1 MGGRHAKAVALH
13 ISQGNPNKLTRAEI
27 ERRKEAE
34 VKLGKNDL
42 DKLKPPAYVE
52 NDVVAL
58 RYWKQHLL
66 EYKEAAKEGVE
77 VLTSSD
83 IGLLALYCKTFGEYE
98 SLIKLKQESQEVTID
113 TLIKLESLINK
124 KMDMLIKMQDR
135 LFLNP
140 LAKVKN
146 VPKREKEKPYNPM
159 ESEYGI

>member
-1 MGGRHAKAVALH
+1 MGRNAKAVALH
-13 ISQGNPNKLTRAEI
+13 ISQGNPNRLTKSEI
-27 ERRKEAE
+27 ERRKESE
-34 VKLGKNDL
+34 LKLGRNDL
-42 DKLKPPAYVE
+42 DKIEPPAYVE
-52 NDVVAL
+52 NDVVAF
-58 RYWKQHLL
+58 RHWKQHLQ

-83 IGLLALYCKTFGEYE
+83 VGLLALYCKTFGEYE
-98 SLIKLKQESQEVTID
+98 SLLKLKQDSQDVTLD
-113 TLIKLESLINK
+113 TRMKLETLINK